1 MPSIYQPR
9 RPRASPLWQLVNHGW
24 GSFSA
29 DYEKKHRPILGPLKT
44 DTITTVESF
53 LRCGDLASGFTR
65 LECSDCGHER
75 LLAFTCK
82 TRHFC
87 PACHQRRVRSTSEW
101 IAGSVCHQVPHRQ
114 IVFTIPKVLR
124 GIFRKRR
131 QLLPLLFQSA
141 IDTLTESFRL
151 QLGLPEG
158 KIGAVAAVHTFGD
171 YLVFHP
177 HLHVLVAYGLFA
189 PDGRFHCLPKGAI
202 GPMTELFRH
211 RFLAI
216 LREKKL
222 ISPNKL
228 SDLLGWKYSGFHV
241 HDGRDD
247 LIDTRAFCEKEGIIK
262 LYFWILVMTIAGW
275 ASH

>member
-1 MPSIYQPR
+1 
-9 RPRASPLWQLVNHGW
+9 VNHGW
-24 GSFSA
+24 GAFSS
-29 DYEKKHRPILGPLKT
+29 DYEKKHRSTLGPLHPSV
-44 DTITTVESF
+44 IATVESL

-114 IVFTIPKVLR
+114 VVFTIPKVLR

-131 QLLPLLFQSA
+131 QLLSLLFQSA

-158 KIGAVAAVHTFGD
+158 KIGAVAAVHTF
-171 YLVFHP
+171 VKENHMERHQQNR
-177 HLHVLVAYGLFA
+177 HLPLQAPSQHQTQFRNFQGSRIHCRRPLASASKGSTNGPLLWRLF
-189 PDGRFHCLPKGAI
+189 
-202 GPMTELFRH
+202 
-211 RFLAI
+211 
-216 LREKKL
+216 
-222 ISPNKL
+222 
-228 SDLLGWKYSGFHV
+228 
-241 HDGRDD
+241 
-247 LIDTRAFCEKEGIIK
+247 
-262 LYFWILVMTIAGW
+262 
-275 ASH
+275 